1 MPDMRPIVEL
11 EPWLPFFLRPNNF
24 PRAARRVDF
33 FLCGTPSLLRPVRP
47 VGASLTVEYLK
58 VLEGLFRRGE
68 TLCGEFLGGE
78 CLCGGVFTRRGGLLV
93 GGGGGGCDGASGLAL
108 CATSAWLICVAIA
121 AVSDGGVVCSS
132 CCCSCS
138 RSCWGCSSSE
148 SVSSGRGVILAMPL
162 PGSRIGTSSSFV
174 VEAMPGPELRM
185 GKASS
190 VGLNI
195 GIGPDILPRM
205 DWRPV
210 LGRPVLELDF
220 QRLGMVSLS
229 TAYTVNEG
237 GKRVVCA
244 AATWRRRGGGG

>member
-1 MPDMRPIVEL
+1 
-11 EPWLPFFLRPNNF
+11 
-24 PRAARRVDF
+24 
-33 FLCGTPSLLRPVRP
+33 
-47 VGASLTVEYLK
+47 
-58 VLEGLFRRGE
+58 
-68 TLCGEFLGGE
+68 
-78 CLCGGVFTRRGGLLV
+78 
-93 GGGGGGCDGASGLAL
+93 
-108 CATSAWLICVAIA
+108 
-121 AVSDGGVVCSS
+121 
-132 CCCSCS
+132 
-138 RSCWGCSSSE
+138 
-148 SVSSGRGVILAMPL
+148 MPL

-229 TAYTVNEG
+229 TAYTVNDEG